1 MIANVPPVDPA
12 CTVIDLGTEA
22 TAWLLVRFTFKP
34 PAGAGPDRATVPVEV
49 APPPKLV
56 GFRVSPLRTAGLI
69 VRVAAADDP
78 VIFAMIFATVEA
90 ATDRV
95 VIVKV
100 VEVEPAAMETEDGPP
115 QARLDDVR
123 ATLMPPLG
131 AADPRLTVPVLVA
144 PPVSEL
150 GLNVSEVSFAA

>member
-1 MIANVPPVDPA
+1 
-12 CTVIDLGTEA
+12 
-22 TAWLLVRFTFKP
+22 
-34 PAGAGPDRATVPVEV
+34 
-49 APPPKLV
+49 
-56 GFRVSPLRTAGLI
+56 LI